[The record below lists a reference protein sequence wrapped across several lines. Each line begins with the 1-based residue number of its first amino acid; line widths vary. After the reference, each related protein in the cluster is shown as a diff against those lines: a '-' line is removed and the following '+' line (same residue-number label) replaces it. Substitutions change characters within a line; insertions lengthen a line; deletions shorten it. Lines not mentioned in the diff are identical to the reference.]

1 MFWAHNTARWLPD
14 DGQLGSFYR
23 PVSVPARRTRGALGV
38 ARKTNQPRGGSTG
51 GLLDQGVRR
60 RLRGASCHSL
70 PCRCGRNRH
79 GRTPVLTV
87 AVHHIGRTHR
97 PVPTVAVHHVGRI
110 RRLSPHRAVRWNP
123 ALGAALRS
131 GALWSCCCGE
141 RFSATGGGR
150 PRDRLRLRLR
160 RPSGGARAGRPAR
173 LGAHRALAR
182 RRRLALS
189 DAIAAATTT
198 RARVSVSIQPRVRV
212 ERRSF
217 LRASRAQ
224 PAALPPQTDQGHPI
238 AALLEAARSLSPA
251 AGGSPHPAK
260 GGARGGETRP
270 GRTVGF
276 VFDAGPCLVSRRY
289 RCAK

>member
-1 MFWAHNTARWLPD
+1 MCVRVFWAHNTARWLPD

-97 PVPTVAVHHVGRI
+97 PVPTVAMHHVGRI

-131 GALWSCCCGE
+131 GALWSCCCVE
-141 RFSATGGGR
+141 RFSATG
-150 PRDRLRLRLR
+150 LRLRLR
-160 RPSGGARAGRPAR
+160 RPPGGARAGRPAW

-189 DAIAAATTT
+189 NAIAAAAATTT
-198 RARVSVSIQPRVRV
+198 RARMSVSIQPRRK
-212 ERRSF
+212 RGDAAQSAGAASSTPTANRPRSPD
-217 LRASRAQ
+217 S
-224 PAALPPQTDQGHPI
+224 
-238 AALLEAARSLSPA
+238 
-251 AGGSPHPAK
+251 
-260 GGARGGETRP
+260 
-270 GRTVGF
+270 
-276 VFDAGPCLVSRRY
+276 CVSRGCTESLTCRW
-289 RCAK
+289 R